1 MKKWKKATERWTQQR
16 DMFRNVRDTRNHI
29 SLVSWRHISEP
40 RAVCFAHILPKWM
53 FVKYRHDP
61 RNIALVYDEIE
72 HEHIDIMIMPYRKII
87 LDMLEMWCTYEQ
99 IEEYIL
105 SIRKV

>member
-1 MKKWKKATERWTQQR
+1 
-16 DMFRNVRDTRNHI
+16 
-29 SLVSWRHISEP
+29 
-40 RAVCFAHILPKWM
+40 M

-87 LDMLEMWCTYEQ
+87 LDMLEM
-99 IEEYIL
+99 
-105 SIRKV
+105 